1 MTNAPTRPLDVLDN
15 DWIDESVNRWNA
27 AQPAPRPPRT
37 KPRRAPRS
45 RPARPTAGRVV
56 ITTATAVI
64 LGTLGLTVLRS
75 AAAPELDAYWVLG
88 ALVILVCLTCNMV
101 PRSWAH
107 LPIAPGRV
115 LAVIPAYNEP
125 QASLDAGIWSLI
137 NQTCPPDRIVVVDD
151 GSPRPPRPWQH
162 PLVEWV
168 FLPSNRGK
176 RGAHVAGLSRY
187 PAGMFDYVLTVD
199 SDSYPRADA
208 VEHLLRAMSDR
219 RVQAATGWIRVRNY
233 AESWVARA
241 ADIDIG
247 GSCVM
252 MRASRSWLGAL
263 ETTSGALSLYR
274 APVVYDNLA
283 EYAIE
288 CGTGDDRWLALR
300 ALLRGEVVAVND
312 AMVDTDM
319 PPTVRGTYR
328 QRIRWARSWWCMLG
342 FVFTRLR
349 GRRLISPAYGLV
361 QLAILPVILGFAAW
375 SWTAHLSV
383 RAAHPGMALAYLGA
397 YLTVRFALAALY
409 LTTRDDMRPAEV
421 ARSLTF
427 GTLGALALNIAL
439 LTPVRYLALAK
450 WNDNRWQSRG
460 LT

>member
-1 MTNAPTRPLDVLDN
+1 VTDTRPLP
-15 DWIDESVNRWNA
+15 A
-27 AQPAPRPPRT
+27 AMPPRT
-37 KPRRAPRS
+37 RPRRVLRS
-45 RPARPTAGRVV
+45 RPGCPGPARVL
-56 ITTATAVI
+56 ITSATAVV
-64 LGTLGLTVLRS
+64 LGTLGTVVMRS
-75 AAAPELDAYWVLG
+75 AAAPELAAYWILG
-88 ALVILVCLTCNMV
+88 ALVILACLTCNAV

-107 LPIAPGRV
+107 LPVAPGRV
-115 LAVIPAYNEP
+115 LAVIPTYQEP

-151 GSPRPPRPWQH
+151 GSSRPPVPWYH

-168 FLPSNRGK
+168 FLPQNRGK

-187 PAGMFDYVLTVD
+187 RAGEFAYVLTVD
-199 SDSYPRADA
+199 SDSHPRPDA

-233 AESWVARA
+233 ADSWVARA

-263 ETTSGALSLYR
+263 ETTSGALALYR
-274 APVVYDNLA
+274 APVIYDNLA

-328 QRIRWARSWWCMLG
+328 QRIRWARSWWWMLP
-342 FVFTRLR
+342 FVFTRLS
-349 GRRLISPAYGLV
+349 GRRLISPAYGLA
-361 QLAILPVILGFAAW
+361 QLAILPAILGYAAW
-375 SWTAHLSV
+375 SWTDHLSA
-383 RAAHPGMALAYLGA
+383 RASHPTMALAYLGA

-409 LTTRDDMRPAEV
+409 LTTRDDMPPAEV
-421 ARSLTF
+421 ARSLIL